1 MLRHQDQLLEAK
13 GHTKLSEAG
22 LCIGITSKLAV
33 GIVNCSA
40 KYDILICTK
49 TYLDG
54 LITLYLCENQINYNQ
69 LPMATTTRV
78 SKRLLNM
85 L

>member
-1 MLRHQDQLLEAK
+1 MKRVLPKACNKINNTMFKHQDQLLEAK
-13 GHTKLSEAG
+13 GHTKLCEAV

-40 KYDILICTK
+40 KYDILICTE

-54 LITLYLCENQINYNQ
+54 LITLHL
-69 LPMATTTRV
+69 
-78 SKRLLNM
+78 
-85 L
+85 